1 MPFRFAYLRLL
12 PLKDGLQRSDRPRS
26 LGEASRDG
34 KNLQHPADRVN
45 GWFMAALPG
54 GKSGSP
60 KRHVPEK
67 ARDPKPY
74 ELPYALSV
82 NHR

>member
-1 MPFRFAYLRLL
+1 MDF
-12 PLKDGLQRSDRPRS
+12 KDLIGRKV

-54 GKSGSP
+54 AKSGSP

-74 ELPYALSV
+74 ELPYALSATIGETLD
-82 NHR
+82 NAATARS